1 MVFLKKSRAARKV
14 KHDDDGVIAEPKPK
28 RARPVLSPEEEA
40 ARVALVAKREARKD
54 AQLRALESLSPSG
67 ARPGDPPLRVDS
79 LLDVSHST
87 VVPLLTLPRLSGQ
100 GLDGSALTVVER
112 HHDGD
117 NGGPAQGA
125 YAVAYCEF
133 RDAQGYRARTR
144 GVAVRRSEMRPLA
157 ECLLAL
163 ADRLDSSEKEADS
176 LPETLPERLA

>member
-1 MVFLKKSRAARKV
+1 MNFQKKYRAPHKKLTV
-14 KHDDDGVIAEPKPK
+14 QHDENGVIAEPKAK
-28 RARPVLSPEEEA
+28 RTRPVLSPEAEA
-40 ARVALVAKREARKD
+40 ERVALVAKREARKD
-54 AQLRALESLSPSG
+54 AQLKALEALSPAG

-79 LLDVSHST
+79 LLDVSQST

-100 GLDGSALTVVER
+100 GFDGSALTVVER

-117 NGGPAQGA
+117 NGGPAQGT

-144 GVAVRRSEMRPLA
+144 GVAVRRSEMRALA

-163 ADRLDSSEKEADS
+163 ADRLDSSETKADS
-176 LPETLPERLA
+176 SPLE